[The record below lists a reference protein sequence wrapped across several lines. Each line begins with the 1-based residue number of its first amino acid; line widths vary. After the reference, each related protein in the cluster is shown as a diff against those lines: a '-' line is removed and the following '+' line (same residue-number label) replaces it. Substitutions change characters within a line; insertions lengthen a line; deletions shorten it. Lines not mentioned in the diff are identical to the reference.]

1 LTVTGRPSSSGSAS
15 TVPAPDP
22 VLVALAAELQL
33 AKLRPPE
40 RVNVN
45 VRRGAAVGLKLR
57 HQAD

>member
-1 LTVTGRPSSSGSAS
+1 
-15 TVPAPDP
+15 
-22 VLVALAAELQL
+22 LVALAAELQL